1 MPRTL
6 PIRILVC
13 FTVLRLCAE
22 AQFGSIAVDGS
33 ASKVWFSS
41 TLRLKGD
48 QASPA
53 PLLYQAGA
61 QGPVLFVDP
70 PAPDLVVSVR
80 MNQVSDDGD
89 VLCWTTLRLLQFFS
103 STQRVQPKIGMPITA
118 VPETMVHR
126 NSDGKEWIYSGE
138 AALSRNG
145 RWVWTSSSALDMLS
159 GQTYDV
165 APTFRVASS
174 ISDEGDAVVIQ
185 ETNLIGLL
193 RPGGQFRALPESVRP
208 ARVILMDRHAS
219 TLVWSTGSS
228 ASGEGQIRK
237 LDVAT
242 GAITVLVDNCPFCE
256 PLQLSGDGRRL
267 IVATRSLDE
276 AGGVWVLDT
285 ISLGRTD
292 LASGYFADA
301 AITSSGQTVCYS
313 GNEGMLQCRDLDS
326 DGVREVIAK
335 TPQVTQWPDSTDF
348 FPAPGSRYTVTGS
361 GLDGAA
367 VSVNGTPAQVAAS
380 TTTAIT
386 FLVPQDVEPGEAL
399 FSFDQE
405 SSPFQFSL
413 TRELRA
419 IAPRVIKLSEI
430 PGAEA
435 IGWLPFLEN
444 GTRGG
449 LAGEFDPLH
458 PGELVWIHMVG
469 LGRDP
474 SLMQWYWRDWLGGPL
489 LDIAPEEI
497 TRDEGWYTVKIRIPA
512 SAPKGIS
519 AVVGRSPWDPSI
531 AASVEI
537 PVAF

>member
-1 MPRTL
+1 MPASL
-6 PIRILVC
+6 SARILVC
-13 FTVLRLCAE
+13 SILLGLTAE
-22 AQFGSIAVDGS
+22 AQFENLAVDGS

-41 TLRLKGD
+41 PLRLKG
-48 QASPA
+48 SEGPPV

-61 QGPVLFVDP
+61 DGPVLFLDP
-70 PAPDLVVSVR
+70 PDPDSVVSLR

-103 STQRVQPKIGMPITA
+103 SKQRVQPKIGMPITA
-118 VPETMVHR
+118 VPETVVHR
-126 NSDGKEWIYSGE
+126 NSDSREWTFSGE

-145 RWVWTSSSALDMLS
+145 RWVWTSSRVLDLLT

-165 APTFRVASS
+165 APTFRVASG
-174 ISDEGDAVVIQ
+174 ISDEGDAVVVQ

-193 RPGGQFRALPESVRP
+193 RPGGQFRALPESVRSV
-208 ARVILMDRHAS
+208 RVILMDRHAS

-228 ASGEGQIRK
+228 ALGEGQIRK

-242 GAITVLVDNCPFCE
+242 GAITVLVENCPFCE
-256 PLQLSGDGRRL
+256 PLQLSGDGRRVV
-267 IVATRSLDE
+267 VATRSLEDT
-276 AGGVWVLDT
+276 GGVWVLDT
-285 ISLGRTD
+285 FSLERTG
-292 LASGYFADA
+292 LAAGYAADA
-301 AITSSGQTVCYS
+301 VLTSSGQTVCYT
-313 GNEGMLQCRDLDS
+313 GNEGRLQCRDLES
-326 DGVREVIAK
+326 GEVRVLIGK

-348 FPAPGSRYTVTGS
+348 FPAPGSRYTVRGG
-361 GLDGAA
+361 GLEGTA
-367 VSVNGTPAQVAAS
+367 VSVNDLPATVAS
-380 TTTAIT
+380 SSNTAIT
-386 FLVPQDVEPGEAL
+386 FLVPEAAEPGEAR

-405 SSPFQFSL
+405 HSPFHFSL

-458 PGELVWIHMVG
+458 PGEVVWIHMVG

-474 SLMQWYWRDWLGGPL
+474 SLLKWYWQDWIGGPL
-489 LDIAPEEI
+489 QDVAAEEI
-497 TRDEGWYTVKIRIPA
+497 TKDDGWYTVKIRIPQT
-512 SAPKGIS
+512 APSGIS
-519 AVVGRSPWDPSI
+519 VVVGQSPWDPSI

-537 PVAF
+537 PVVL